1 MSEQLS
7 TEQVLLLNNLMYMS
21 DNKPLQQVIGLEGM
35 TVEQL
40 VSNITKNA
48 ETNQFESNKDYSSY
62 MTVDDWQNIINRLQ

>member
-7 TEQVLLLNNLMYMS
+7 TEQVLLLNNLMYMT
-21 DNKPLQQVIGLEGM
+21 DNKPLQQVIDLEGM

-48 ETNQFESNKDYSSY
+48 DSN
-62 MTVDDWQNIINRLQ
+62 